1 MNRPDPDLLL
11 AHVQAEDERAE
22 RGKLK
27 IFLGYA
33 AGVGK
38 TYAMLQAAHQ
48 RQEAGVEVVI
58 AYIETHKRAETEALV
73 AGLEI
78 VPRALLDYRGTRLQE
93 MDLDEVLARKPKL
106 ALVDELAHTNV
117 PGSRHPKRYQD
128 VEELLEAGI
137 DIYSTLNIQHIESLN
152 DVVAQ
157 ITGVI
162 VRETIPDRVFDAAD
176 EIELIDLPTDE
187 LRQRLTEGKVYV
199 PEQAGRAMHK
209 FFRSGNLAALRELAL
224 RRAAQRVDK
233 QMRAYMQTRAIA
245 GPWAAGERLMVAI
258 SPHPLSE
265 RLVRAGRRM
274 ATQMNGEWFVV
285 YIETANHP
293 RLPLAVRDRIQKTL
307 RLAEELGAEVVTLPG
322 EGIAETL
329 LDYARKQNITKLIIG
344 KPLLPRW
351 KEFLRGGSLLD
362 YLIRH
367 SGAID
372 VYVINGDSGES
383 RMAQS
388 TPHPIVTIHTR
399 DWRPYAVSSGLV
411 AIVTLLNQWTLSILE
426 PTNVV
431 MFYLLA
437 VVWAAVRYGRGP
449 AVMASVLSVV
459 FFDFFFVPPRL
470 TFSVADFQYVFTFVG
485 LLIVGLVISNLAAR
499 QREQAQQAQRREQQT
514 ATLYALSKE
523 LVAAANLDAIA
534 RAIHTHI
541 KQLTGYDGVLFFP
554 GNGSGPVIPYH
565 AVELQQRTDTGSPG
579 VADSEVAVA
588 AWAFTHNQMAGKG
601 TNTLPASSGIYYPL
615 RGTQEKSGV
624 LGVLMPEENSD
635 LTREQRRLLEAFV
648 NQVALAVERFHLVG
662 KAQQVQVLRETE
674 KLQTALLNSIS
685 HDLRTPLVSITG
697 ALSSLRDDNALLD
710 RAAQRALLDNAIEEA
725 ERLNRLVGNF
735 LELSKMEAGA
745 LHPAYQV
752 TDVQDLVG
760 VALNQTSLRL
770 QAREVDI
777 HIDPNLP
784 MVPMDFVLINQVL
797 VNLLENAAKYSP
809 QGSPISIRAG
819 RHGRELRIA
828 VADRGYGIPVAE
840 RAKIF
845 DKFYRVDG
853 NNDSVAGSG
862 LGLAIAKGIVEAHGG
877 TIQVQSR
884 TGGGTEMVV
893 ALPLA
898 PLREVG
904 KI

>member
-11 AHVQAEDERAE
+11 AQVQAEDERAE

-38 TYAMLQAAHQ
+38 TFAMLDAAH
-48 RQEAGVEVVI
+48 RRAETGMDVVI

-73 AGLEI
+73 VGLEM
-78 VPRALLDYRGTRLQE
+78 VPRATLNYRGAYLQE
-93 MDLDEVLARKPKL
+93 MDLDGVLARKPQL
-106 ALVDELAHTNV
+106 ALVDELAHTNA

-137 DIYSTLNIQHIESLN
+137 DVYSTLNIQHIESLN

-162 VRETIPDRVFDAAD
+162 VRETIPDRVFDAAA

-187 LRQRLTEGKVYV
+187 LRQRLAEGKVYV
-199 PEQAGRAMHK
+199 PEQAERAVHK

-224 RRAAQRVDK
+224 RRAAQRVDE

-274 ATQMNGEWFVV
+274 ATQMNGEWFVLYV
-285 YIETANHP
+285 ETADHP
-293 RLPLAVRDRIQKTL
+293 RLPIPVRDRIQKTL

-322 EGIAETL
+322 DRIAEAIL
-329 LDYARKQNITKLIIG
+329 EYARKQNITKLIIG

-351 KEFLRGGSLLD
+351 KELLRGGSLVD

-372 VYVINGDSGES
+372 VYVINGDPGETKL
-383 RMAQS
+383 AES
-388 TPHPIVTIHTR
+388 TPQPIVTIHTR
-399 DWRPYAVSSGLV
+399 DWRPYAVSVGLV
-411 AIVTLLNQWTLSILE
+411 ALVTLLNQWIHSILE

-431 MFYLLA
+431 MFYLLT
-437 VVWAAVRYGRGP
+437 VVWTALRYGRGP
-449 AVMASVLSVV
+449 AVVASVLSVV

-470 TFSVADFQYVFTFVG
+470 TFSVSDFQYIFTFIA
-485 LLIVGLVISNLAAR
+485 LLIVGLVVSNLTAR
-499 QREQAQQAQRREQQT
+499 QRDQALQAQRREQQT

-523 LVAAANLDAIA
+523 LAAAADMDGIA

-541 KQLTGYDGVLFFP
+541 QQLTGYAGILFFP
-554 GNGSGPVIPYH
+554 KNGSGRVLPYKEEEFLQRNGNSGIL
-565 AVELQQRTDTGSPG
+565 AESEL
-579 VADSEVAVA
+579 AVA
-588 AWAFTHNQMAGKG
+588 AWAYTHDQPAGKG
-601 TNTLPASSGIYYPL
+601 TNTLPASRGVYYPL

-624 LGVLMPEENSD
+624 LGVLMPEEHMGMSRD
-635 LTREQRRLLEAFV
+635 QRRLLEAFV

-697 ALSSLRDDNALLD
+697 ALSSLRDDSTPLDNATE
-710 RAAQRALLDNAIEEA
+710 RTLLDNAYDEA
-725 ERLNRLVGNF
+725 DRLNRLVGNF

-745 LHPAYQV
+745 LRPNREMS
-752 TDVQDLVG
+752 DVQDLMG
-760 VALNQTSLRL
+760 VALNQAAQRL
-770 QAREVDI
+770 QGRAVDVEI
-777 HIDPNLP
+777 EPTLP
-784 MVPMDFVLINQVL
+784 MIPMDFVLMNQVL

-809 QGSPISIRAG
+809 DGSPITVRAERNG
-819 RHGRELRIA
+819 RTVQLI
-828 VADRGYGIPVAE
+828 VADRGYGIPIDE
-840 RAKIF
+840 REKIF

-853 NNDSVAGSG
+853 NNDSIAGSG

-877 TIQVQSR
+877 TIQARSR
-884 TGGGTEMVV
+884 EGGGSEMVV
-893 ALPLA
+893 ALPLTT
-898 PLREVG
+898 
-904 KI
+904 

>member
-11 AHVQAEDERAE
+11 AQVQAEDERAE

-38 TYAMLQAAHQ
+38 TYAMLEAAHH
-48 RQEAGVEVVI
+48 RVETGVDVVI

-73 AGLEI
+73 EGLEI
-78 VPRALLDYRGTRLQE
+78 IPRALLDYRGTHLQE
-93 MDLDEVLARKPKL
+93 MDLDAVLARKPQL
-106 ALVDELAHTNV
+106 ALVDELAHTNA

-137 DIYSTLNIQHIESLN
+137 DVYSTLNIQHIESLN

-162 VRETIPDRVFDAAD
+162 VRETIPDRVFDAAA

-199 PEQAGRAMHK
+199 PEQAGRAIHK

-224 RRAAQRVDK
+224 RRAAQRVDE

-265 RLVRAGRRM
+265 RLIRSGRRM
-274 ATQMNGEWFVV
+274 ATQMNGEWFVLYV
-285 YIETANHP
+285 ETPDHP
-293 RLPLAVRDRIQKTL
+293 RLPIPVRDRIQKTL

-322 EGIAETL
+322 DRIAEAI
-329 LDYARKQNITKLIIG
+329 LDYARKQNITKLILG

-351 KEFLRGGSLLD
+351 KEILRGGSLVD

-372 VYVINGDSGES
+372 VYVINGDSGETKI
-383 RMAQS
+383 ADS
-388 TPHPIVTIHTR
+388 TPQPIVTIHTR
-399 DWRPYAVSSGLV
+399 EWQPYAVSAGLV
-411 AIVTLLNQWTLSILE
+411 ALVTLLNQWIHSILE

-431 MFYLLA
+431 MFYLLT
-437 VVWAAVRYGRGP
+437 VVWTALRYGRGP
-449 AVMASVLSVV
+449 AVLASILSVL

-470 TFSVADFQYVFTFVG
+470 TFSVADIQYVFTFIA
-485 LLIVGLVISNLAAR
+485 LLIVGLVVSNLTSR
-499 QREQAQQAQRREQQT
+499 QREQALQAQRREQQT
-514 ATLYALSKE
+514 ATLYALSKD
-523 LVAAANLDAIA
+523 LAAAADLDGIA

-541 KQLTGYDGVLFFP
+541 KQLTGYDGILFFP
-554 GNGSGPVIPYH
+554 KNGSGKVIPYNESEFLQRNGTGGI
-565 AVELQQRTDTGSPG
+565 VE
-579 VADSEVAVA
+579 SELAVA
-588 AWAFTHNQMAGKG
+588 AWAYAHDQPAGKG
-601 TNTLPASSGIYYPL
+601 TNTLPASSGVYYPL

-624 LGVLMPEENSD
+624 LGVLMTEENTD
-635 LTREQRRLLEAFV
+635 LTRDQRRLLEAFV

-697 ALSSLRDDNALLD
+697 ALSSLRDDNAPVD
-710 RAAQRALLDNAIEEA
+710 RATQRALLDNAFEEA
-725 ERLNRLVGNF
+725 DRLNRLVGNF

-745 LHPAYQV
+745 LRPAREV

-770 QAREVDI
+770 HGREVEI
-777 HIDPNLP
+777 HIAPYLP
-784 MVPMDFVLINQVL
+784 MVPMDFVLMNQVL
-797 VNLLENAAKYSP
+797 VNLVENAAKYSP
-809 QGSPISIRAG
+809 DGTPITIRAERNG
-819 RHGRELRIA
+819 RSLHVT
-828 VADRGYGIPVAE
+828 VADRGYGIPVTE
-840 RAKIF
+840 RERIF

-877 TIQVQSR
+877 TIQVHAR
-884 TGGGTEMVV
+884 TGGGTEMMV
-893 ALPLA
+893 ALPLTA
-898 PLREVG
+898 
-904 KI
+904 

>member
-11 AHVQAEDERAE
+11 AQVQAEDERAE

-73 AGLEI
+73 DGLEI
-78 VPRALLDYRGTRLQE
+78 IPRALLDYRGTHLQE
-93 MDLDEVLARKPKL
+93 MDLDGVLARKPKL
-106 ALVDELAHTNV
+106 ALVDELAHTNA

-137 DIYSTLNIQHIESLN
+137 DVYSTLNIQHIESLN

-224 RRAAQRVDK
+224 RRAAQRVDE

-274 ATQMNGEWFVV
+274 AAQMNGEWFVL
-285 YIETANHP
+285 YIETADHP
-293 RLPLAVRDRIQKTL
+293 RLPVTVRDRIQKTL

-322 EGIAETL
+322 ERIAETI

-351 KEFLRGGSLLD
+351 KEFLRGGSLVD
-362 YLIRH
+362 HLIRH

-383 RMAQS
+383 KIAES
-388 TPHPIVTIHTR
+388 TPQSIVTIHTR
-399 DWRPYAVSSGLV
+399 DWRPYAVSFGLV
-411 AIVTLLNQWTLSILE
+411 AIVTLLNQWTHSILE

-431 MFYLLA
+431 MFYLLT
-437 VVWAAVRYGRGP
+437 VVWVALRYGRGP
-449 AVMASVLSVV
+449 AVLASVLSVL
-459 FFDFFFVPPRL
+459 FFNFFFVPPRL
-470 TFSVADFQYVFTFVG
+470 TFVVADVQYLFTFVV
-485 LLIVGLVISNLAAR
+485 LLIVGLVVSNLTAR

-514 ATLYALSKE
+514 ATLYALSRD
-523 LVAAANLDAIA
+523 LAAAADLEAIA
-534 RAIHTHI
+534 RAVHTHI
-541 KQLTGYDGVLFFP
+541 KQLTGYDGILFFP
-554 GNGSGPVIPYH
+554 KNGSGKVIPYQEAEFLH
-565 AVELQQRTDTGSPG
+565 RNGTRAG
-579 VADSEVAVA
+579 VADSELAVA
-588 AWAFTHNQMAGKG
+588 AWAFTHDQMAGKG
-601 TNTLPASSGIYYPL
+601 TNTLPASSGVYYPL

-624 LGVLMPEENSD
+624 LGVLMPDENMGISRD
-635 LTREQRRLLEAFV
+635 QRRLLEAFV

-697 ALSSLRDDNALLD
+697 ALSSLRDDNAPVD
-710 RAAQRALLDNAIEEA
+710 RATQRALLDNAFEEA
-725 ERLNRLVGNF
+725 DRLNRLVGNF

-745 LHPAYQV
+745 LRPARQV

-770 QAREVDI
+770 QGREVDI
-777 HIDPNLP
+777 HLDPNLP
-784 MVPMDFVLINQVL
+784 MVPMDFVLMNQVL

-809 QGSPISIRAG
+809 DGTPILIRAE
-819 RHGRELRIA
+819 RHGRALQIA

-840 RAKIF
+840 RDKIF

-893 ALPLA
+893 ALPLTA
-898 PLREVG
+898 
-904 KI
+904 